1 MTQNYKSFI
10 FRNFFGKQYNYKRF
24 RMSKKYKKSKKL
36 RKVQVINI
44 NINLTNKFIN
54 RANDT
59 VLTQK

>member
-10 FRNFFGKQYNYKRF
+10 FRNFFGKQYNYNRF

>member
-10 FRNFFGKQYNYKRF
+10 FRNFFGKQYNCKRF